1 MTHAHAAPPP
11 TAATAPPAARRHAA
25 NGRLMRLATY
35 ASVAAALALIVV
47 KAAVW
52 LMTGSVA
59 ILASLIDSLLD
70 VAASTVN
77 VLAVRQALSPAD
89 REHRFGHGKAEPLAG
104 LAQSAFVAGSAVL
117 LMIEAAKRL
126 IAPLPIP
133 HTGVAVAVMAAS
145 IAVTAGLVA
154 FQRHVIRRTNSTAIR
169 ADSLHYTGDILVN
182 GGVIVS
188 LLLGRWLDAPI
199 LDPLFGACV
208 GVYVLWSAWRIARLS
223 LDMLMDR
230 ELPDDD
236 RRRIRDVCLEH
247 PEVRKVHDLRTRV
260 SGPHTFIQLHME
272 MDGGI
277 SLMNAHAVSDAVEQR
292 ILAMFPGA
300 EVMIHQDPAGI
311 AENRPHFA

>member
-1 MTHAHAAPPP
+1 MTQAQAAASAAP
-11 TAATAPPAARRHAA
+11 HAA

-35 ASVAAALALIVV
+35 ASVGAAGALIVV

-52 LMTGSVA
+52 LATGSVA

-70 VAASTVN
+70 AAASSVN
-77 VLAVRQALSPAD
+77 VLAVRQALTPAD
-89 REHRFGHGKAEPLAG
+89 PEHRFGHGKAEPLAG

-117 LMIEAAKRL
+117 LMAEAAKRL
-126 IAPLPIP
+126 ITPQPIP
-133 HTGVAVAVMAAS
+133 HTGLAVAVMAGS

-154 FQRHVIRRTNSTAIR
+154 FQKYVIARTNSTAIR

-182 GGVIVS
+182 GGVIAALV
-188 LLLGRWLDAPI
+188 LGRWLEAPI

-208 GVYVLWSAWRIARLS
+208 GGYVLWSAWRIARLS

-230 ELPDDD
+230 ELPDGD
-236 RRRIRDVCLEH
+236 RRRIRDLCLEH
-247 PEVRKVHDLRTRV
+247 PAVRKVHDLRTRV
-260 SGPHTFIQLHME
+260 SGPHTFIQLHIE

-277 SLMNAHAVSDAVEQR
+277 TLMNAHAISDAVEQR

>member
-1 MTHAHAAPPP
+1 VTQAHAA
-11 TAATAPPAARRHAA
+11 ASAAPPAAARRAA
-25 NGRLMRLATY
+25 DGRLMRLATY

-59 ILASLIDSLLD
+59 ILSSLLDSLLD
-70 VAASTVN
+70 AAASSVN
-77 VLAVRQALSPAD
+77 VLAVRQALTPAD

-117 LMIEAAKRL
+117 LTIEAARHL
-126 IAPLPIP
+126 IAPQPIP
-133 HTGVAVAVMAAS
+133 HTGVAVAVMAGS
-145 IAVTAGLVA
+145 IAVTVGLVA
-154 FQRHVIRRTNSTAIR
+154 FQKRVIARTDSTAIR

-188 LLLGRWLDAPI
+188 LLLGRWLDAPV
-199 LDPLFGACV
+199 LDPLFGAGV
-208 GVYVLWSAWRIARLS
+208 GVYILWSAWRIARLS

-230 ELPDDD
+230 ELHDDD

-247 PEVRKVHDLRTRV
+247 PAVRKVHDLRTRV
-260 SGPHTFIQLHME
+260 SGPHIFIQLHIE

-277 SLMNAHAVSDAVEQR
+277 SLMNAHAISDAVER
-292 ILAMFPGA
+292 RLLAIFPGA